1 MPGGSGRGAV
11 EGVALSL
18 GKLCHPTAVL
28 SVNRKKKNWCFCLQ
42 CGEKGKPVSLAIVGA
57 MAKTELE
64 AAKLSAQEYY
74 LCRNCDC
81 PVVYHAGEVQLE
93 KSDLRVPVNFKEKNY
108 QGPVCY
114 CFNHTV
120 ASIRA
125 ERQSSGRSSAAEMGY
140 QGNSGRS
147 MCLRG

>member
-1 MPGGSGRGAV
+1 
-11 EGVALSL
+11 
-18 GKLCHPTAVL
+18 
-28 SVNRKKKNWCFCLQ
+28 
-42 CGEKGKPVSLAIVGA
+42 
-57 MAKTELE
+57 MAKTEVE

-74 LCRNCDC
+74 LCRNRDC

-125 ERQSSGRSSAAEMGY
+125 ERQSSGRSSAAEMITKEI
-140 QGNSGRS
+140 QASRCACEVKNPSGTC
-147 MCLRG
+147 CLGDVIRIVKALSLQLSNTMSRTQRENA